1 MNNRISVIIPN
12 RNGSSTIGKCL
23 EAAFSANHNNFEI
36 IVVDDCS
43 TDSSV
48 EIIKKFPCK
57 LIRLD
62 KHSGTSRARN
72 TGVQNSSGNI
82 LFFIDADCILQK
94 DTLSLAD
101 KASSGDKNIIIGGTY
116 TMTPYD
122 DDFFGTFQS
131 IFINYSET
139 KKEEPDYIASH
150 AMIID
155 KGVFNISGGFSEN
168 FLPILEDVEF
178 SHRLRRSGY
187 KLKMNPDILV
197 QHIFNFTLLKS
208 LRNAFRKSMYW
219 TVYSLMNKDLLKDS
233 GTASVELKINV
244 SAFFLNTLL
253 IMLSL
258 YFKDTGLLV
267 PIPLIFSFS
276 LLLNRRLIKSFYK
289 SKGFLFAI
297 LATLYYTLVYPIGVG
312 AGSFSGILK
321 YIWSYKIKHR
331 II

>member
-1 MNNRISVIIPN
+1 
-12 RNGSSTIGKCL
+12 
-23 EAAFSANHNNFEI
+23 
-36 IVVDDCS
+36 
-43 TDSSV
+43 
-48 EIIKKFPCK
+48 
-57 LIRLD
+57 
-62 KHSGTSRARN
+62 
-72 TGVQNSSGNI
+72 
-82 LFFIDADCILQK
+82 
-94 DTLSLAD
+94 
-101 KASSGDKNIIIGGTY
+101 
-116 TMTPYD
+116 
-122 DDFFGTFQS
+122 
-131 IFINYSET
+131 
-139 KKEEPDYIASH
+139 
-150 AMIID
+150 
-155 KGVFNISGGFSEN
+155 
-168 FLPILEDVEF
+168 
-178 SHRLRRSGY
+178 
-187 KLKMNPDILV
+187 
-197 QHIFNFTLLKS
+197 
-208 LRNAFRKSMYW
+208 
-219 TVYSLMNKDLLKDS
+219 MNKDLLKDS